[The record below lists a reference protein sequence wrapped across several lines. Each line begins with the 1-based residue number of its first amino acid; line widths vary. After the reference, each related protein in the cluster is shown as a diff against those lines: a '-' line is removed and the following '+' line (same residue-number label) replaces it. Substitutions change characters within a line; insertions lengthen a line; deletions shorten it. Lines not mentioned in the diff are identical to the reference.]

1 MTAVMVTEAVTV
13 VEVAVAVVNLTMT
26 FCRQLVISLQ
36 YEDNA
41 REKEIEKDDK
51 RMGTECLRMTFS
63 MFFCGRKLSGKK
75 GAFPCRMLC
84 KDFAYDTASL
94 HKNSESF
101 TTAKETSQCLTEI
114 AFGCDKLNNLKWFS
128 EIIS

>member
-1 MTAVMVTEAVTV
+1 MTTVMVTEAVTV
-13 VEVAVAVVNLTMT
+13 VEVAVTVVNLTMT

-51 RMGTECLRMTFS
+51 RMGTECLRMAFS

-75 GAFPCRMLC
+75 EPFLVECYVR
-84 KDFAYDTASL
+84 TL
-94 HKNSESF
+94 HTILRRCIRTVSPSRRRR
-101 TTAKETSQCLTEI
+101 
-114 AFGCDKLNNLKWFS
+114 KLRNA
-128 EIIS
+128 